1 MHFSWEA
8 IASLVGMLTLS
19 SSLDQVVRGSVCG
32 EVGGMGIG
40 TGSASGEEGR
50 VIYASCM
57 ERVIGGVEGTC
68 SSVWEIAKSGEVGG
82 RE

>member
-8 IASLVGMLTLS
+8 IASLVGMLTLVS
-19 SSLDQVVRGSVCG
+19 SWDQVVRGNVCE

-40 TGSASGEEGR
+40 NGSASGEVGR
-50 VIYASCM
+50 AIYASYM
-57 ERVIGGVEGTC
+57 ERVIGGVEATC
-68 SSVWEIAKSGEVGG
+68 SSAWEIEKNGEVEG

>member
-1 MHFSWEA
+1 M
-8 IASLVGMLTLS
+8 VGMLTLF
-19 SSLDQVVRGSVCG
+19 SSLDQVVRGNVCE
-32 EVGGMGIG
+32 EVEGMGIG
-40 TGSASGEEGR
+40 TDSVSGEVEK
-50 VIYASCM
+50 VIYASYM